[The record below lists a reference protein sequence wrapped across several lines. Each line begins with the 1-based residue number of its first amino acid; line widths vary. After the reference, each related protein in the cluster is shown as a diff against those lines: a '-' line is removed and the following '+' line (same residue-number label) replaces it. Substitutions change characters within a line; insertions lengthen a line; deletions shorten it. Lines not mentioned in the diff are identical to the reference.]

1 MEGRDGGQP
10 IGHSLATVSR
20 NGRRPFA
27 TTKTQRHEGHHKIHL
42 LSFTISFNLTI
53 ENPNGLLCENLCDF
67 VPSWFKTRPLSRELF
82 LEAFGLELGDEWFE
96 QEVEIAFEDLP

>member
-27 TTKTQRHEGHHKIHL
+27 TTKTQRHEGHHKVHF

-53 ENPNGLLCENLCDF
+53 ENPDGLLCENLCDF
-67 VPSWFKTRPLSRELF
+67 VPSWFKTRSLSGELF
-82 LEAFGLELGDEWFE
+82 FEALGLEFLNEGFE
-96 QEVEIAFEDLP
+96 QEVQITL